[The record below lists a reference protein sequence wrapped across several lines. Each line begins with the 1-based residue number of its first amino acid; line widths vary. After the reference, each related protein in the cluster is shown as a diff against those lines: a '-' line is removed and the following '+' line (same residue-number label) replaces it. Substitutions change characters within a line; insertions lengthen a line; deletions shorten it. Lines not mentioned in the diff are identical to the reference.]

1 MCALRPPVISVC
13 ASPGPASHV
22 PPSTLVKPDSPTASP
37 LPPPNFFVPQLDTDD
52 MWSWV
57 AEDIILDLNR
67 PRMSNNTTP
76 TRRVIKR
83 TRTMDGDDM

>member
-1 MCALRPPVISVC
+1 
-13 ASPGPASHV
+13 
-22 PPSTLVKPDSPTASP
+22 
-37 LPPPNFFVPQLDTDD
+37 

>member
-1 MCALRPPVISVC
+1 
-13 ASPGPASHV
+13 
-22 PPSTLVKPDSPTASP
+22 
-37 LPPPNFFVPQLDTDD
+37 

-67 PRMSNNTTP
+67 PRMSSNTTP